1 MSEFLKLAYELLA
14 SIFLNLIGFF
24 GTIFKAIIKL
34 FSADLVQYVNIIKA
48 YVVDFGIFSW
58 IMTIILIAVILGI
71 FGIAVFFIVRT
82 IIRRYRRKSQEF
94 DQDELLGEIG
104 ALNRQVVELINEKNQ
119 IMAMQVSQLGLSPG
133 DSLEDYVEKLE
144 EQKNGGKATDKKDA
158 SHGEHRFTKLDL
170 VDEKYEEFEE
180 PAYNDSITLED
191 LCERY
196 RNFAASKLGLY
207 YKPELVKLY
216 VASMAA
222 SRIIILE
229 GISGTGKTSLP
240 YSFGKFLGNFAT
252 LVSVQPSYRD
262 KTELLGYFNEFT
274 KRFNET
280 EFLRAVYEAGFR
292 KEPSFIVLDEMNL
305 ARIEYYFAEMLSV
318 LEMPTPEEWL
328 IDLVP
333 TGWDTDPKLLQD
345 GKLRISTTLWFV
357 GTANNDDSTFTITDK
372 VYDRAMAIELNEKA
386 QPFEA
391 PDTEPISITAEHL
404 SAMFE
409 EAKELYPISEQMRSR
424 IYKLDGYLLTRFKMS
439 FGNRISKQVDDFVPV
454 YVACGG
460 TEMEAVDFL
469 ICRKILKKF
478 ESMNIPY
485 VKDEIKELILFIEKT
500 FGKTGLPESRKY
512 LLKIQNL
519 F

>member
-24 GTIFKAIIKL
+24 ASIFKAIIKL
-34 FSADLVQYVNIIKA
+34 FSTDIVQYVKIIKA

-58 IMTIILIAVILGI
+58 IMTIILIAVIIGI
-71 FGIAVFFIVRT
+71 FGIAVFFIVRWL
-82 IIRRYRRKSQEF
+82 IRRHRRKSQEF

-144 EQKNGGKATDKKDA
+144 EQKNGGKPTDKRDA
-158 SHGEHRFTKLDL
+158 SNGEHRFTKLDL
-170 VDEKYEEFEE
+170 VDERYVDFEE

-207 YKPELVKLY
+207 YKPEVVRLY
-216 VASMAA
+216 VSSMAA

-240 YSFGKFLGNFAT
+240 YSFGKFLGNLAT

-333 TGWDTDPKLLQD
+333 TGWDTDPKLLVD
-345 GKLRISTTLWFV
+345 GKLRIATTLWFV

-386 QPFEA
+386 EAFEA
-391 PDTEPISITAEHL
+391 PDTEPISITADHL
-404 SAMFE
+404 SAMFA

-424 IYKLDGYLLTRFKMS
+424 IDKLDGYLLTRFKMS
-439 FGNRISKQVDDFVPV
+439 FGNRISKQVEDFVPV

-478 ESMNIPY
+478 ESMNVPY